1 MVLNVGKEIAALERM
16 TVSELR
22 ERYEELF
29 NETTQAR
36 NRIWLI
42 RRIIWRMQSLQQG
55 GLSERA
61 IRQANELAN
70 CGLRRRASQSC
81 RRMRQSVPRLCHAAS
96 KAARA
101 CRFRVR

>member
-1 MVLNVGKEIAALERM
+1 MPLHVGKELAALERM

-29 NETTQAR
+29 NETTRAR

-42 RRIIWRMQSLQQG
+42 RRIIWRMQSLEQG

-61 IRQANELAN
+61 ILRANELAN
-70 CGLRRRASQSC
+70 NADLRVTGHEARRG
-81 RRMRQSVPRLCHAAS
+81 PG
-96 KAARA
+96 
-101 CRFRVR
+101 